1 MNNARP
7 KLPIIRTMIGTL
19 TSSGLHVSVKEHE
32 DQSQEFIYFPS
43 ITYAN
48 RSVDRTRV
56 NTLSYGTHDIIQLLI
71 RGGVPPFIFQK
82 EYWHAKQQEHFE
94 DTHFTYRPKFR
105 RKREL
110 WEPKIHGKTLNTKI
124 DQEILEARLKQ
135 KRLLKKISARAEEAR
150 VRGEE
155 VWRRRVEKIDERVK
169 AFLEKMEKRAKQKCA
184 RNRRGQH
191 SKFKG
196 DTT

>member
-1 MNNARP
+1 
-7 KLPIIRTMIGTL
+7 MIGTL

-110 WEPKIHGKTLNTKI
+110 WEPKNSR
-124 DQEILEARLKQ
+124 EN
-135 KRLLKKISARAEEAR
+135 AEHE
-150 VRGEE
+150 
-155 VWRRRVEKIDERVK
+155 
-169 AFLEKMEKRAKQKCA
+169 
-184 RNRRGQH
+184 NRPGNP
-191 SKFKG
+191 
-196 DTT
+196 